1 MSTALRI
8 RPHVYLSGPEGC
20 QLCPLPLRNS
30 RVHIDLEDTDDIPDR
45 SEPRRPGGQAL
56 LPRQLVRI

>member
-8 RPHVYLSGPEGC
+8 KPHVYLSGPEGC
-20 QLCPLPLRNS
+20 QLCPLPLKNTRM
-30 RVHIDLEDTDDIPDR
+30 HIDLEDTDDIPDR
-45 SEPRRPGGQAL
+45 CEPRRPAEQAL